1 MAPGQYQG
9 PTLLATSKYATPQQ
23 RRAAALAAASASSS
37 PAPADNVIATKEQV
51 AAANKAS
58 QLALDAAEH
67 NADAQLAIDLG
78 HDTRDEVEKHTA
90 KLSRT
95 LSSTVANTHRLLELI
110 RESMPD
116 ANDSP
121 VDQLWAELEQLFAAA
136 NDAKTALPT
145 FLEKQRNNMSLY
157 HNSMVNE
164 VIRDSR
170 EELNIAHKKV
180 SGPEALSSS
189 KQYLLTPKHRIGQRP
204 AHSHPRPSRGIP
216 GVQGSECG
224 QAQGT

>member
-1 MAPGQYQG
+1 MVPGQYQG
-9 PTLLATSKYATPQQ
+9 PTLLATSRYASPQQ
-23 RRAAALAAASASSS
+23 RTAALAAASAGSS
-37 PAPADNVIATKEQV
+37 PAPAAPSADNVITTKEQV
-51 AAANKAS
+51 AAAS
-58 QLALDAAEH
+58 QAHQLDVAEK

-121 VDQLWAELEQLFAAA
+121 VDKLWTELEQLFAAA

-180 SGPEALSSS
+180 SVPEAL
-189 KQYLLTPKHRIGQRP
+189 
-204 AHSHPRPSRGIP
+204 P
-216 GVQGSECG
+216 GPM
-224 QAQGT
+224 